1 MKKDIH
7 PEYKKAKITCGC
19 GNVIETQNTVGDL
32 SVEICSACHPFF
44 TGKQKLVDTAGRV
57 DKFKAR
63 METAEKLKKSKV
75 GTKKSEPAKV
85 EDVKTLDKKTL
96 LREDATDGQVPETK
110 EEVESAEELQKELEA
125 DTVDIKP
132 EESKEETSQNES
144 ADEKSDSAEANKDK

>member
-7 PEYKKAKITCGC
+7 PEYKTAKITCGC
-19 GNVIETQNTVGDL
+19 GNVLETKNTAGDL

-63 METAEKLKKSKV
+63 METAEKLKKSKKD
-75 GTKKSEPAKV
+75 TKKSEP
-85 EDVKTLDKKTL
+85 VKAEEVKKLDKKTR
-96 LREDATDGQVPETK
+96 LRENATDGQVPETK

-125 DTVDIKP
+125 ETVDIKP
-132 EESKEETSQNES
+132 TSDAATVEEAKEEKVQDKTV
-144 ADEKSDSAEANKDK
+144 DEK